1 MSPSWVSCCAWQG
14 HRTHCCQ
21 QGTRWLPLSEGL
33 ASFDV
38 TSEMGEIP
46 GLVVIPQMRPQMCPF
61 SSSPL
66 ASQGP
71 LPLCIHP
78 EATDSPGPM
87 TLSGGVQV
95 SS

>member
-38 TSEMGEIP
+38 TPEMAEIP
-46 GLVVIPQMRPQMCPF
+46 GLVVIPQMRPQMCLFFLPF
-61 SSSPL
+61 
-66 ASQGP
+66 GF
-71 LPLCIHP
+71 
-78 EATDSPGPM
+78 
-87 TLSGGVQV
+87 SGTPAFVHALRGNR
-95 SS
+95 